1 MTSAPSLDDVV
12 TRLLR
17 LEAALFDAPTMLAN
31 PVHQTPNQRT
41 ADTPLLLRQPPKRE
55 AVEERARAKPE
66 FASPSAAAA
75 VSPVAVLGS
84 LDDVVW
90 SVSPDGQFVLLAGG
104 AVERLYGLTP
114 HALEAGRGVW
124 LDALPSEDRDRL
136 RAALARLP
144 DADTFSLEHRI
155 AHTGGTHRW
164 AVSRG
169 KLVRD
174 RDGRPRRVD
183 GITSDVTRK
192 AQAREAVLAVLES
205 CGPATGGEFLT
216 KLTQNLCAAC
226 GWRTAVVV
234 EPHPQAPGDAL
245 VAVGWV
251 DGHSADPF
259 AVPAR
264 TGLVRD
270 LLAGGR
276 ALVPEGARTRYPS
289 DPLVQ
294 RLGAGALAAEPLL
307 DSAGRLFGFL
317 AVADDQPFTP
327 DADPRTVLKAL
338 APRAAV
344 ELIRAHDDSTKRDL
358 AARLAA
364 AERRATEAD
373 ATMRGAAD
381 LAAIGRMA
389 AGVAHDFNNLFG
401 VIIGNA
407 DLIRESLPVEHPH
420 RETAEA
426 IARATQTVANVSRKL
441 LTVGRPGPV
450 VLAPIDVCS
459 AVLALEPVLRRLAGN
474 AAPIDLDLAPTLPHV
489 RADATQ
495 FDRVLL
501 NLVLNARDA
510 TEAKGA
516 GIGIVTVRA
525 ALVIVEPG
533 RAGWPKDRAPGRYV
547 ALTVIDN
554 GCGMTAD
561 VRDQMFRA
569 FFTTKGARG
578 TGLGMAT
585 VAEAVTAAKGHVEVE
600 SDVGWGTQVRVYW
613 PALPEAPALTP
624 RVMW

>member
-1 MTSAPSLDDVV
+1 MPTSPSLADVV
-12 TRLLR
+12 TRLVR
-17 LEAALFDAPTMLAN
+17 LEAVLFDAPTQPAN
-31 PVHQTPNQRT
+31 AIHQTPNQR
-41 ADTPLLLRQPPKRE
+41 AGDTPLFVRQPPKRE
-55 AVEERARAKPE
+55 PSEERPRPKPE
-66 FASPSAAAA
+66 FTSPSAATA

-124 LDALPSEDRDRL
+124 LDALPSEDRERL

-144 DADTFSLEHRI
+144 DADTFALEHRI
-155 AHTGGTHRW
+155 AHPGGTHRW

-174 RDGRPRRVD
+174 RDGRPLRVD
-183 GITSDVTRK
+183 GITTDVTRK
-192 AQAREAVLAVLES
+192 AQAREAVLAVLEA
-205 CGPATGGEFLT
+205 CGPTTGGEFLAH
-216 KLTQNLCAAC
+216 LVQGLCAAC
-226 GWRTAVVV
+226 GWRAAVVA

-245 VAVGWV
+245 VAFGWL
-251 DGHSADPF
+251 DGRSADPF

-264 TGLVRD
+264 AGLVRD

-276 ALVPEGARTRYPS
+276 VLVPEGARTRHPS

-294 RLGAGALAAEPLL
+294 RFGAGALAAEPLL

-317 AVADDQPFTP
+317 AVADDPAFTP
-327 DADPRTVLKAL
+327 DADPRAVLRAL

-344 ELIRAHDDSTKRDL
+344 ELVRARDDGTRRDL

-364 AERRATEAD
+364 AERRASGAD
-373 ATMRGAAD
+373 AAMRGAAE
-381 LAAIGRMA
+381 LAGIGRMA

-401 VIIGNA
+401 VVIGNA
-407 DLIRESLPVEHPH
+407 ELIRESLPPEHPH

-426 IARATQTVANVSRKL
+426 IVRATQTVANVSRKL
-441 LTVGRPGPV
+441 LTVGKPGPA
-450 VLAPIDVCS
+450 VLVPMDVCGS
-459 AVLALEPVLRRLAGN
+459 VLALEPVLRRLAGN
-474 AAPIDLDLAPTLPHV
+474 AAPIDLDLAPALPHV
-489 RADATQ
+489 RTDPAQ

-516 GIGIVTVRA
+516 GIGVITVRA
-525 ALVIVEPG
+525 ALAIVEPG

-547 ALTVIDN
+547 TLTVIDN

-561 VRDQMFRA
+561 VREQMFRA
-569 FFTTKGARG
+569 FFTTKGPRG
-578 TGLGMAT
+578 TGLGLAT
-585 VAEAVTAAKGHVEVE
+585 VAEAVAAAKGHIEVE
-600 SDVGWGTQVRVYW
+600 SEVGWGTQVRVYL
-613 PALPEAPALTP
+613 PALPEAPARTP